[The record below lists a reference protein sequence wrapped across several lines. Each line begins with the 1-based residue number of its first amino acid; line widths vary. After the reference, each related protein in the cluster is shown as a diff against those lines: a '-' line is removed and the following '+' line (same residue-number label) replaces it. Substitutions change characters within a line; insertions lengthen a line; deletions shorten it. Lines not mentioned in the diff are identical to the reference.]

1 MSSYKTTFTAIVE
14 EKLMQCIPICD
25 QSVELPSY
33 LLQKEKAHGYLYIK
47 GNLKPWYYKS
57 ITLVEGKR
65 CLYFEPLDIFPFSDI
80 ATTKRDKA
88 LYWVR
93 ELAKALKEMPLSF
106 LDLTSNILPLWR
118 IWGVED
124 GSILI
129 LPQEVADLFSS
140 TADEEKRFQNVAA
153 WVHHGIHP
161 SFSLCDQMTSLLY
174 FAATGFAPFASKDSR
189 EDSFRALPLR
199 LMKSTLN
206 EAVVTYI
213 DDNLS
218 LSLTK
223 QRDATGNKESQK
235 ALSWFLDSTEKLIW
249 GLAQTE
255 QTKTLQ
261 TYKNIPEC
269 NLFLEKQQRR
279 AQIRVF
285 WRKKGWLVLTIGALV
300 IALSYFTVNR
310 IKIANTPPYTAQ
322 MTPSE
327 IVIEYFE
334 GMNSLDL
341 QKMEASLAKKTK
353 NPSSMEVT
361 NLFVTRQTRQA
372 YEGINTQVDPRQ
384 WLAEGR
390 PPIMEGTFLY
400 GVTDISVSAIDDK
413 TYRAQGILYTPYP
426 YTEEV
431 VEIDSPVQAV
441 AIFTYLLKQEFT
453 IEMGS
458 KGWYEI
464 TNITRS
470 QVEPLEIIAVPTYPK
485 GGQTI
490 LSQ

>member
-1 MSSYKTTFTAIVE
+1 MNRYKTTFTAIVE

-25 QSVELPSY
+25 QSIELPSY
-33 LLQKEKAHGYLYIK
+33 LLQKEKAHGYLYTEET
-47 GNLKPWYYKS
+47 LTPWYYRS
-57 ITLVEGKR
+57 ITVVEGKR
-65 CLYFEPLDIFPFSDI
+65 CLYFDPLDIFPFSDI
-80 ATTKRDKA
+80 ATIRRDKA

-93 ELAKALKEMPLSF
+93 ELAKTLKELPLSF
-106 LDLTSNILPLWR
+106 LDLNSNILPLWR

-129 LPQEVADLFSS
+129 LPQEVGDLFSS

-161 SFSLCDQMTSLLY
+161 PFSLCDQMTSLLY
-174 FAATGFAPFASKDSR
+174 FAAAGFAPFASKDTR

-199 LMKSTLN
+199 LLQSNLN
-206 EAVVTYI
+206 PKTIAYI
-213 DDNLS
+213 DETLS
-218 LSLTK
+218 LGLTK

-235 ALSWFLDSTEKLIW
+235 ALSWFIDTTEQLV
-249 GLAQTE
+249 GELEPLAQA
-255 QTKTLQ
+255 
-261 TYKNIPEC
+261 KN
-269 NLFLEKQQRR
+269 LEIYRTITACDQFVQRQQKR
-279 AQIRVF
+279 AGYRVF
-285 WRKKGWLVLTIGALV
+285 WRKKGWLVLTISAIV
-300 IALSYFTVNR
+300 ITLSYFTASR
-310 IKIANTPPYTAQ
+310 IKLANTPPYTAG
-322 MTPSE
+322 MAPTE
-327 IVIEYFE
+327 VVLEYFE

-341 QKMEASLAKKTK
+341 QKMEASLAKKTQ

-384 WLAEGR
+384 WLEEGK

-400 GVTDISVSAIDDK
+400 GVTDVSVTALDDR

-431 VEIDSPVQAV
+431 AEIDSPTQAV
-441 AIFTYLLKQEFT
+441 AIFTYQLIQDFT
-453 IEMGS
+453 IEMGK

-470 QVEPLEIIAVPTYPK
+470 QVEPLQIITVPTYQK